1 MKKLL
6 IIGSGEDFIDA
17 VYMAKSQNIY
27 TIVCDGVK
35 DGLAKKYAD
44 KYYDI
49 DINDYDSIEE
59 IIEHEKIDGIFTAF
73 SDKTLKVYADMCRKF
88 GLNCT
93 LTPELVELLINKE
106 KMKNKFLQDSIPTA
120 KFTYIGKGF
129 SENEIK
135 DLKFPLVMKPL
146 VSSGSKGIFI
156 VNNIQE
162 IRENIEIVL
171 NTCNNKELV
180 IDKILLEEFIE
191 GEEVIISSWVCNG
204 KPYIQFINDREL
216 YIKDKG
222 RAGQAIRNVI
232 PSKHSKYIEKEARDL
247 LNNIVSSFQFK
258 NGPCII
264 QTILSKDGLKVIEV
278 LGRISGVNDHKV
290 NEKIGGVNTLKLF
303 FDYILNGEVDVNLL
317 EYDEKIIKKSC
328 IFFPILLKSGV
339 IGEIE
344 NLNEIKKLS
353 FVSHIDKMKDIGD
366 EIKDTGD
373 MMAIGGRVF
382 IVAENLYL
390 AYKYEKIVK
399 EKLKIK
405 NIEGKNMIDN
415 F

>member
-1 MKKLL
+1 MSRSRW
-6 IIGSGEDFIDA
+6 GC
-17 VYMAKSQNIY
+17 Y
-27 TIVCDGVK
+27 
-35 DGLAKKYAD
+35 
-44 KYYDI
+44 
-49 DINDYDSIEE
+49 
-59 IIEHEKIDGIFTAF
+59 
-73 SDKTLKVYADMCRKF
+73 
-88 GLNCT
+88 
-93 LTPELVELLINKE
+93 
-106 KMKNKFLQDSIPTA
+106 
-120 KFTYIGKGF
+120 
-129 SENEIK
+129 
-135 DLKFPLVMKPL
+135 
-146 VSSGSKGIFI
+146 
-156 VNNIQE
+156 
-162 IRENIEIVL
+162 
-171 NTCNNKELV
+171 
-180 IDKILLEEFIE
+180 
-191 GEEVIISSWVCNG
+191 
-204 KPYIQFINDREL
+204 
-216 YIKDKG
+216 
-222 RAGQAIRNVI
+222 
-232 PSKHSKYIEKEARDL
+232 
-247 LNNIVSSFQFK
+247 
-258 NGPCII
+258 
-264 QTILSKDGLKVIEV
+264 
-278 LGRISGVNDHKV
+278 NDHKV

>member
-1 MKKLL
+1 
-6 IIGSGEDFIDA
+6 
-17 VYMAKSQNIY
+17 
-27 TIVCDGVK
+27 
-35 DGLAKKYAD
+35 
-44 KYYDI
+44 
-49 DINDYDSIEE
+49 
-59 IIEHEKIDGIFTAF
+59 
-73 SDKTLKVYADMCRKF
+73 MCRKF

-171 NTCNNKELV
+171 NTCNNKELI

-247 LNNIVSSFQFK
+247 LNNIVSSFKFK

-264 QTILSKDGLKVIEV
+264 QAILSKDGLKVIEV

-303 FDYILNGEVDVNLL
+303 FDYILNDKVNVDLL